1 MRRPSIAGF
10 VPLALAGFALMASY
24 GVVRPLARAVFS
36 FEARFMF
43 WGMAATPL
51 LVTLL
56 IWPYGLALTRLGP
69 RRTVLGCTL
78 LSGLLLSLPL
88 LIRHPY
94 LTFFLYVWK
103 DVYVVLLVEQFWSLA
118 NSMHTVAA
126 GKRRFGVLLFIGG
139 LGAVSGNQLVALLS
153 EPLGAWT
160 VYVGAL
166 LLLLP
171 FAFFISRAYDAVG
184 LSGPSPTRPD
194 SPGAA
199 GLGVLSKSPYLLTIA
214 AIVALGQVMAGAL
227 EVVFTQHVEGT
238 YGIGEVAAHA
248 RDARAA
254 FEGRFWTWVNL
265 GSMSMQLVTPLLLSL
280 LAIPSIHLII
290 PLTHLLAIG
299 ALLAHP
305 SLATAAFAFAWF
317 KVVDYSLF
325 RASKEVLYVPLDF
338 DARYRAKMIIDMT
351 IYRTAKGGS
360 GLLLYL
366 IGSVAAAFGRLLT
379 VAALVS
385 ATLWTLFAW
394 KIRHGFAIF
403 EKQPQNEQEDNGVGE
418 A

>member
-1 MRRPSIAGF
+1 
-10 VPLALAGFALMASY
+10 MASY
-24 GVVRPLARAVFS
+24 GIVRPLARAVFS
-36 FEARFMF
+36 FEARYML

-56 IWPYGLALTRLGP
+56 IWPYGKALSRWGP
-69 RRTVLGCTL
+69 RKTVLWCTV

-139 LGAVSGNQLVALLS
+139 LGAVFGNQFVALLS
-153 EPLGAWT
+153 ESLGSWNVYLGAIIF
-160 VYVGAL
+160 
-166 LLLLP
+166 LLP
-171 FAFFISRAYDAVG
+171 FAFFISRAHRA
-184 LSGPSPTRPD
+184 LGPRD
-194 SPGAA
+194 SPAKRTDLPSDA
-199 GLGVLSKSPYLLTIA
+199 GLGVLSRSPYLLTIA

-227 EVVFTQHVEGT
+227 EVVFTQHVEVT
-238 YGIGEVAAHA
+238 YGIGEVGAYAQ
-248 RDARAA
+248 DARAA

-265 GSMSMQLVTPLLLSL
+265 GSMTMQLVTPLLLGL
-280 LAIPSIHLII
+280 LAIPTVHLLI

-299 ALLAHP
+299 VLLVYP
-305 SLATAAFAFAWF
+305 SLPTAAFAFAWF

-360 GLLLYL
+360 GLLLYV
-366 IGSVAAAFGRLLT
+366 IGSAAAAFGRLLT
-379 VAALVS
+379 VAALAS
-385 ATLWTLFAW
+385 ATLWALFAW
-394 KIRHGFAIF
+394 KIRHGFAKF
-403 EKQPQNEQEDNGVGE
+403 ENEPQNSLDNNGTKG